1 MAADKPRTSQYAAF
15 ISYSHRDTAWAR
27 WLHSALERYR
37 LPRAPDLAALPQRIG
52 RCFRDDDESK
62 ASADLGQLILDA
74 LRHSRAMI
82 VVCSPAAAQS
92 AWVQKEIV
100 EFKRLHGSDRVF
112 ALLVD
117 GTPHGGADECLP
129 AALKR
134 RIGPA
139 FPEGTA
145 PMEPLAVDVR
155 RLGRSDALLK
165 LVAALLE
172 VDFDQLKRRDEQR
185 ARRRLVAVVSTV
197 AATLSVLAIA
207 GWSAIDSARSAR
219 LQSIERLT
227 GETRNALADGR
238 PDVAVQALAALHGI
252 APDDPVNDL
261 ALRAVASQLY
271 PVRLLVDRQ
280 PRPGYLQFGTRAW
293 FLPKEGA
300 PVGVGGIGD
309 VRRFLMP
316 DDRRFGVEVLDGGA
330 LVARDAGDG
339 KVLLR
344 LSEPGARIEWGGPA
358 LRPGA
363 GGLALVGQ
371 TEDLNP
377 VGVSPRLAY
386 VSADGA
392 AGQILDLVA
401 GEQLWEMDR
410 PVVTNA
416 ACSLIGRLAS
426 EREDGQYRV
435 SDFEFLEFSTAG
447 LRPVREPPNIR
458 DLRLVTDGAE
468 RLSSARDGPCPVA
481 LRDSLRADARSDPV
495 TRYDFPVRT
504 DEASFWKEGTV
515 DPVEAVASDPQP
527 CANGRTCVEPGG
539 STPFDAG
546 AASDQEFSVLPRRG
560 ESPRSAAARTP
571 SEGRI
576 AYRTLGAGNRL
587 TRGDFCRAGSEG
599 VDRCLT
605 AHVALNSDVFLEH
618 EHLFRSSGGRWAV
631 LFDAAHLGGPFLL
644 VDLQRLAAMRPAQ
657 APRERISAGYVDFT
671 PSDAKFFVASP
682 AGELWIY
689 AASGPEGAFQLQAR
703 KPVAAIPSAA
713 AAGTAARPG
722 DNDGLAG
729 LHAIDETGIVLVRS
743 DGVLVALDTET
754 LEEKWR
760 IRLSATG
767 RIKRSVAS
775 PNRQFLVAVG
785 EAGSQLVDLR
795 QGFVLSPRMPL
806 RAPPDE
812 EPLRLQV
819 GDDGT
824 ISAAAALRDA
834 RGNVASRRLMQRPLA
849 RLEGPLPEHLEARL
863 CRPALD
869 PRSPLSVE
877 GCFR

>member
-1 MAADKPRTSQYAAF
+1 MAAEESGTNQYAAF

-37 LPRAPDLAALPQRIG
+37 LPRSPDLAALPQRIG

-62 ASADLGQLILDA
+62 ASADLGQLIRDA
-74 LRHSRAMI
+74 LRNSRAMI

-92 AWVQKEIV
+92 AWVEKEIV

-112 ALLVD
+112 ALIVD

-129 AALKR
+129 AALAR

-139 FPEGTA
+139 FPDGTA

-155 RLGRSDALLK
+155 RLGRGDALLK
-165 LVAALLE
+165 LVAALIE

-185 ARRRLVAVVSTV
+185 ARRRLVALVSTV
-197 AATLSVLAIA
+197 AATVSVLAIA

-219 LQSIERLT
+219 LQEIERLT

-252 APDDPVNDL
+252 APDGPGNEL

-280 PRPGYLQFGTRAW
+280 PRPAYLQFGARAW
-293 FLPKEGA
+293 FLPKEGP

-316 DDRRFGVEVLDGGA
+316 DDRRFGVEVLEDGT
-330 LVARDAGDG
+330 LVARDSGTG
-339 KVLLR
+339 KGLMR
-344 LSEPGARIEWGGPA
+344 LSEPGSRIDWDGPA
-358 LRPGA
+358 LRPRA
-363 GGLALVGQ
+363 GGLALVGR
-371 TEDLNP
+371 TEALNP

-401 GEQLWEMDR
+401 GEQSWEMDR

-426 EREDGQYRV
+426 EREGGQYRV
-435 SDFEFLEFSTAG
+435 SDFEFLEFSATG
-447 LRPVREPPNIR
+447 LRPVRQPPNIR

-468 RLSSARDGPCPVA
+468 HLSSARDGPCPVA
-481 LRDSLRADARSDPV
+481 MRDSLRADAESAPP

-504 DEASFWKEGTV
+504 DETSFWKEGTV

-527 CANGRTCVEPGG
+527 CMNGRTCVGPDGR
-539 STPFDAG
+539 TPVGDLWVE
-546 AASDQEFSVLPRRG
+546 DDEFSLLPRRG
-560 ESPRSAAARTP
+560 ESPRSAEARNP

-587 TRGDFCRAGSEG
+587 TRADFCGAGSNG

-618 EHLFRSSGGRWAV
+618 EYLFRSTGGRWAV
-631 LFDAAHLGGPFLL
+631 LFDAAHLAGPFLL
-644 VDLQRLAAMRPAQ
+644 VDLRRLAAMRPAQ
-657 APRERISAGYVDFT
+657 APRERISAGFVDFS
-671 PSDAKFFVASP
+671 PSDAKLFVASP

-689 AASGPEGAFQLQAR
+689 AASGPEGAFELQAR
-703 KPVAAIPSAA
+703 RPAASIPAA
-713 AAGTAARPG
+713 AARPG
-722 DNDGLAG
+722 ARGGLAG
-729 LHAIDETGIVLVRS
+729 LYAIDETRIVLARS
-743 DGVLVALDTET
+743 DSVLVLLDTDT

-767 RIKRSVAS
+767 QLKRAVVS

-785 EAGSQLVDLR
+785 EAGAQLVDLR
-795 QGFVLSPRMPL
+795 QGFVLTPRMPL

-819 GDDGT
+819 GDDGA

-834 RGNVASRRLMQRPLA
+834 RGNVSSRRLMQRPLVT
-849 RLEGPLPEHLEARL
+849 LEGPVPELLEARL